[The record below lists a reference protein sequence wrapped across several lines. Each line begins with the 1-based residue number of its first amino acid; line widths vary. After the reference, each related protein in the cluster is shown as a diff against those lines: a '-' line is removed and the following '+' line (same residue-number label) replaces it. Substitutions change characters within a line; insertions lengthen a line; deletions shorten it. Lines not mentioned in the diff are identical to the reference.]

1 MKDYKTLEEII
12 EFAVSREETA
22 YRLYKSAAEKT
33 TSIAARKMFEE
44 LAAEEA
50 GHKEVFSRIDLAKS
64 EQYRFNQIPD
74 MKIAEYMTDIPFR
87 SDLSYQ
93 EILMFAMKAEEH
105 AYQLYR
111 AAAEATDDPQLKKT
125 LQVFADVEKG
135 HKLRIESIYDEQILK
150 EM

>member
-1 MKDYKTLEEII
+1 MKDHKTLEEII
-12 EFAVSREETA
+12 EFAVMREDTA

-33 TSIAARKMFEE
+33 SSIAARKMFEE

-50 GHKEVFSRIDLAKS
+50 GHKDVFSRIDRAKS
-64 EQYRFNQIPD
+64 EQYRFKDIPD

-87 SDLSYQ
+87 PDMTYQ
-93 EILMFAMKAEEH
+93 EILMFAMKAEEQ

-111 AAAEATDDPQLKKT
+111 ATAEATDDPQLKKT
-125 LQVFADVEKG
+125 LMVFADVEKG
-135 HKLRIESIYDEQILK
+135 HKLRIESIYDEQVLR

>member
-1 MKDYKTLEEII
+1 MKDHRTLEEII
-12 EFAVSREETA
+12 DFAVQREDTA

-64 EQYRFNQIPD
+64 EQHRFRAIPD

-87 SDLSYQ
+87 PDMTYQ

-105 AYQLYR
+105 AYQLYL
-111 AAAEATDDPQLKKT
+111 AAAEATDEPRLKKT
-125 LQVFADVEKG
+125 LQLFADVEKG
-135 HKLRIESIYDEQILK
+135 HKLRIEAIYDEQVLR

>member
-1 MKDYKTLEEII
+1 MKAHKTLEEII
-12 EFAVSREETA
+12 AFAVKREDTA

-64 EQYRFNQIPD
+64 EQHLFREIPD
-74 MKIAEYMTDIPFR
+74 MKIAEYMNDIPFR
-87 SDLSYQ
+87 PDMTYQ

-105 AYQLYR
+105 AYQLYL
-111 AAAEATDDPQLKKT
+111 AAAEATDDTQLKKT

-135 HKLRIESIYDEQILK
+135 HKLSIESIYDEQVLR